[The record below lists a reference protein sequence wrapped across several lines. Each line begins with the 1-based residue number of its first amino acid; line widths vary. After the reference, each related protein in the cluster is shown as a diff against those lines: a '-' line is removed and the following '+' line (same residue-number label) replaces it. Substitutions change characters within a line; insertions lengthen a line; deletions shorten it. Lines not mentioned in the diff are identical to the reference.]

1 MNWRMFKAEWL
12 KLRRRRGLF
21 WWSLGLSVGVV
32 AVIFGVIEGLH
43 LGSPA
48 QHGPAGGLTGLTRGL
63 IGLYSAGGV
72 AAILIGSFAG
82 TADVSAGVFRDLVA
96 TGRSR
101 WELFAARV
109 PGTLMFF
116 LPIITLGYIVVAA
129 CSVVFRGS
137 TPAAGASLIARGYGW
152 VLLATGFD
160 LLIALGF
167 ASFTNSRAATIGVL
181 IAWQFI
187 ASPLLLQ
194 VSWLGSVRHLIFT
207 SALVRLN
214 PARALEGP
222 ASTTV
227 THSAAV
233 AAVVLVVWVA
243 VMLAAGGW
251 RTVTRDA

>member
-32 AVIFGVIEGLH
+32 VVIFGVMEGLH
-43 LGSPA
+43 LA
-48 QHGPAGGLTGLTRGL
+48 GPERHAPVGGLSGLTGGL
-63 IGLYSAGGV
+63 AALWAAGTV
-72 AAILIGSFAG
+72 AAIIVGAFAG

-109 PGTLMFF
+109 PGALMFF
-116 LPIITLGYIVVAA
+116 LPIVTLGYLVVAG
-129 CSVVFRGS
+129 CSVVLRGS
-137 TPAAGASLIARGYGW
+137 MEAAGASLMIRSYGW

-160 LLIALGF
+160 LVIALGF
-167 ASFTNSRAATIGVL
+167 ASLTNSRATTIGVL

-187 ASPLLLQ
+187 AAPLLLH
-194 VSWLGSVRHLIFT
+194 VSWLGSARQLIFT
-207 SALVRLN
+207 SALARLN
-214 PARALEGP
+214 PAPALEGP
-222 ASTTV
+222 GSMTV
-227 THSAAV
+227 TSSAAV
-233 AAVVLVVWVA
+233 AAVVLAAWVA
-243 VMLAAGGW
+243 VTLVAGGW

>member
-1 MNWRMFKAEWL
+1 MNWRMTKTEWL
-12 KLRRRRGLF
+12 KLRRRQGLF

-43 LGSPA
+43 LASPA
-48 QHGPAGGLTGLTRGL
+48 RHGPAGGLSGLTGGL
-63 IGLYSAGGV
+63 TALWAAGTV
-72 AAILIGSFAG
+72 AAILVGAFAG

-109 PGTLMFF
+109 PGALMFF
-116 LPIITLGYIVVAA
+116 LPMVTLGYVVVAG

-137 TPAAGASLIARGYGW
+137 MPAASASVIARGYEW

-160 LLIALGF
+160 LVIALGF
-167 ASFTNSRAATIGVL
+167 ASFSNSRATTIGVL

-187 ASPLLLQ
+187 AAPLLMH
-194 VSWLGSVRHLIFT
+194 VSWLGPARQAIFT
-207 SALVRLN
+207 SALARLN
-214 PARALEGP
+214 PAPALEGP
-222 ASTTV
+222 GSMTV
-227 THSAAV
+227 TSSAAV
-233 AAVVLVVWVA
+233 AAVVLVAWVA

>member
-1 MNWRMFKAEWL
+1 MNWRMIKAEWL
-12 KLRRRRGLF
+12 KLRKRRGLF
-21 WWSLGLSVGVV
+21 WWSLGLAVGVV
-32 AVIFGVIEGLH
+32 ALIFGVIEVLH
-43 LGSPA
+43 LANPA

-72 AAILIGSFAG
+72 AAILVGAFAG

-101 WELFAARV
+101 WELFAARL
-109 PGTLMFF
+109 PGALMFF
-116 LPIITLGYIVVAA
+116 IPIITLGYVVVAV

-137 TPAAGASLIARGYGW
+137 MPAASASVIARGYGW

-160 LLIALGF
+160 LAIALGF

-187 ASPLLLQ
+187 ASQLLLQ
-194 VSWLGSVRHLIFT
+194 VSWLGWVRQMIFS
-207 SALVRLN
+207 SALSRLN
-214 PARALEGP
+214 PAPALEGP
-222 ASTTV
+222 GSRTV

-233 AAVVLVVWVA
+233 AAVVLVAWVA
-243 VMLAAGGW
+243 VILVAGGW
-251 RTVTRDA
+251 RTITRDA